1 MSDATSIEASA
12 TRDHKGTAI
21 PVPGEYVLDT
31 AHTTIEFV
39 ARHLMIAKVRGRF
52 TKFEG
57 SVKIADDPE
66 DSSIEISVD
75 AASIDTSEPNRD
87 AHLRSGDFLET
98 DKFPKVTFK
107 STKIEH
113 RGDTNWKLSGD
124 LTIHGVTKP
133 IVFDVEFLGVT
144 VSPWGTK
151 PFGFEAIA
159 EIDREDW
166 GLTWNQALETGGVV
180 VGKKVRVEI
189 NVELLAKP

>member
-1 MSDATSIEASA
+1 MSDAKSIEASA
-12 TRDHKGTAI
+12 TRDHKGIAI

-39 ARHLMIAKVRGRF
+39 ARHLMITKVRGRF
-52 TKFEG
+52 TKFDG

-66 DSSIEISVD
+66 NSSLEISVD
-75 AASIDTSEPNRD
+75 ADSIDTSEPNRD

-98 DKFPKVTFK
+98 DKFPKITFK

-113 RGDTNWKLSGD
+113 RGDTNWRLSGD

-180 VGKKVRVEI
+180 VGKKVRIEI